1 MAFGEAEQRLLLSA
15 IDLHGPLRFPVQ
27 GARALDWPAVF
38 RSARRGMIL
47 PLLAR
52 RALVEPKLVVEPVA
66 ADALRDSLQQA
77 AAYNTRLLAELA
89 RCVATLRQAE
99 IESVALKGAVLMARD
114 YPEIAMRY
122 AIDFDLLIDPERFQE
137 ALSLLEG
144 TGYHLPERML
154 APAPDGRRLADAWL
168 VRPEEAHAW
177 VPLRTPGGVTADL
190 HRRVPMAGFDSW
202 GGFRGCLER
211 SEPGE
216 IHGVRVNLCSR
227 IDLARHL
234 CEHAAAQSYW
244 DPALLPRL
252 LCDLGVLFPEGVP
265 WQELRSASAGQNAF
279 LWLLRSIQRAAFE
292 QPEKSDPV
300 TGFLRRLAVFDPA
313 VALPLAEI
321 SNLLGH
327 ASRIVEDMVER
338 PAYALRTWFPTR
350 AYLARRYGVDEGS
363 PRIYPLYLTRLWE
376 AALKPFL
383 RREP

>member
-1 MAFGEAEQRLLLSA
+1 MALGEAEQRLLLSA
-15 IDLHGPLRFPVQ
+15 IDLRGPLRFPVR
-27 GARALDWPAVF
+27 GAGALDWPAVI
-38 RSARRGMIL
+38 RYARQGMIL
-47 PLLAR
+47 PLVAR
-52 RALVEPKLVVEPVA
+52 RVLAEPTVVVEPGTA
-66 ADALRDSLQQA
+66 EELRDSLQQA

-122 AIDFDLLIDPERFQE
+122 AIDFDLLIDPDRLQE
-137 ALSLLEG
+137 ALALLEKA
-144 TGYHLPERML
+144 GYRLPERLL
-154 APAPDGRRLADAWL
+154 APAPDGRRMADTWL
-168 VRPEEAHAW
+168 VRPEEAYAW

-190 HRRVPMAGFDSW
+190 HRRVPVAGFDSR
-202 GGFRGCLER
+202 GGFRGWLER

-216 IHGVRVNLCSR
+216 LHGVRVNLCSR

-234 CEHAAAQSYW
+234 CEHAAAHSYW

-252 LCDLGVLFPEGVP
+252 LCDLRVLFQEGVP
-265 WQELRSASAGQNAF
+265 WEELRSPSAGQNAF
-279 LWLLRSIQRAAFE
+279 LWMVRSIHRAAFE
-292 QPEKSDPV
+292 QPEKSDAV

-313 VALPLAEI
+313 VALPLAEL

-327 ASRIVEDMVER
+327 ASRIVADLVER
-338 PAYALRTWFPTR
+338 PSYALRTWFPAR
-350 AYLARRYGVDEGS
+350 AYLARRYGVDERS
-363 PRIYPLYLTRLWE
+363 LRIYPLYLTRLWE